1 MSDSDNTIIIYGC
14 VAHDKKILTSYSSY
28 KGNFEQI
35 CISLLGHVEENT
47 RATFEY
53 ADYLFFYWNINK
65 LTYLIMTSKSFPKE
79 VGSSF
84 LESIKREFEST
95 FPRIDLSKQDSFGLN
110 DNFKD
115 RLKSKMESFSSSDS
129 SKMQEIGHIDQ
140 LKEGLIDMKNKVI
153 EASDLLDARGE
164 KLQLIVQ
171 KSEQLSENSVGFY
184 RGAQKVRKKV
194 FMQRIRMI
202 ILIILVALVVIYF
215 VGGIFCGLPL
225 YSKCFG
231 SKN

>member
-1 MSDSDNTIIIYGC
+1 MSENDNTIIYGC
-14 VAHDKKILTSYSSY
+14 VAHERKILTSYSSY

-53 ADYLFFYWNINK
+53 GDYLYFYWNINK
-65 LTYLIMTSKSFPKE
+65 LTYLIMTYKTFPKE

-84 LESIKREFEST
+84 LESIKREFET
-95 FPRIDLSKQDSFGLN
+95 VFPRLDLSKQDSFGLN

-115 RLKSKMESFSSSDS
+115 RLKSKMESFSSSGTTQI
-129 SKMQEIGHIDQ
+129 QEIGHLDQ

-184 RGAQKVRKKV
+184 RGSQKVRKKV
-194 FMQRIRMI
+194 MMQRIKMI
-202 ILIILVALVVIYF
+202 ILIVLLALIAIYVV
-215 VGGIFCGLPL
+215 VGLFCGYPF
-225 YSKCFG
+225 YHKCLG
-231 SKN
+231 KNQ